1 MNYKFGEIGK
11 FAKFVKPRQ
20 PYGNELYC
28 TSLSFVAT
36 VIPGSW
42 VNGNSL
48 LACIL
53 VSLPTENL
61 KYLLVLNYFTLRL
74 TCNLVL

>member
-48 LACIL
+48 PCLH
-53 VSLPTENL
+53 TG
-61 KYLLVLNYFTLRL
+61 
-74 TCNLVL
+74 